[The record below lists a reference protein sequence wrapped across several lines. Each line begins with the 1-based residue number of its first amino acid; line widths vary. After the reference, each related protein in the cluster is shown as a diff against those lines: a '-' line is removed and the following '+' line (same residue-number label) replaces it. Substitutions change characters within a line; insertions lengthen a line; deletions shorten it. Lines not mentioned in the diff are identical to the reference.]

1 MSVEKTVRVFSSFK
15 EADEAD
21 TQAYANLTPEQR
33 LRITLELRD
42 RHHPDAA
49 AQRFARVCRV
59 IKLERS

>member
-1 MSVEKTVRVFSSFK
+1 MAVEKKVRIFPNFK

-21 TQAYANLTPEQR
+21 TRAYANLTPEER
-33 LRITLELRD
+33 LRITLELRH

-49 AQRFARVCRV
+49 TQRLARVCRI